1 MKNLLLFLFIG
12 NISFAQSL
20 TGTRGLMKSPNAR
33 MYENNTIS
41 VGASYVPPGLFKR
54 TYGIG
59 QGLATGN
66 AGLNTFVTVNLLPFV
81 EVMFR
86 YTHELNMKVSP
97 LTRYFPDRMLT
108 ARFKVLNETKKLP
121 AIVIGF
127 QDLSAA
133 FDLSCESCANFS
145 SNYIVATKQLLLK
158 NGYKIDAT
166 LGLGGGLKNLE
177 AKEFKGVFGG
187 VEIFTP
193 FKENISLLI
202 DYDSEN
208 LNFGINGYFLKKI
221 HFTAGMLDYNR
232 FSWILAYRYQI

>member
-1 MKNLLLFLFIG
+1 MDVWVNG
-12 NISFAQSL
+12 IS
-20 TGTRGLMKSPNAR
+20 
-33 MYENNTIS
+33 
-41 VGASYVPPGLFKR
+41 
-54 TYGIG
+54 
-59 QGLATGN
+59 
-66 AGLNTFVTVNLLPFV
+66 
-81 EVMFR
+81 
-86 YTHELNMKVSP
+86 
-97 LTRYFPDRMLT
+97 DW
-108 ARFKVLNETKKLP
+108 
-121 AIVIGF
+121 
-127 QDLSAA
+127 
-133 FDLSCESCANFS
+133 NFS

-202 DYDSEN
+202 DYDSEY